1 MSKLANWYQFK
12 NNVVKA
18 LNKGEIS
25 FSNKVS
31 EFDLAVHYATCI
43 LWEQGTKEFTPEQ
56 LSQVLEAN
64 VPNVDDLDREDIY
77 G

>member
-1 MSKLANWYQFK
+1 MEDWYKFK
-12 NNVVKA
+12 SNVVKA
-18 LNKGEIS
+18 INKGEIS

-43 LWEQGTKEFTPEQ
+43 LWEEGTKKFTAEQ

-64 VPNVDDLDREDIY
+64 VPNINNLGTENIY